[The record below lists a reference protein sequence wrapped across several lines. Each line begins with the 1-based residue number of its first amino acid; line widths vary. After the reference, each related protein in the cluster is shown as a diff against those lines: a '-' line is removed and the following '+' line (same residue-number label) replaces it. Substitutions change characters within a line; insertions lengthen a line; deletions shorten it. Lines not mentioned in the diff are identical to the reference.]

1 MEVCTYFL
9 REVKVQWKDNSNLKK
24 INLFPQIMKSLE
36 MESFQIEASSSLS
49 LFLFCFACQSVCSIS
64 VCSGPEI
71 QLHYV
76 LHSSIMCLIGRMI

>member
-49 LFLFCFACQSVCSIS
+49 LFFCF
-64 VCSGPEI
+64 
-71 QLHYV
+71 V
-76 LHSSIMCLIGRMI
+76 LHVNLYAVYLCVQGQKFSFIMYCIQASCA